1 MEISIRYQLIST
13 LLSVGIGIVIG
24 MIYDIFKFFRIL
36 SGLEFSSRIQD
47 KVESLKLP
55 IIKNIKM
62 KKGKFSD
69 IKEKILYFIWD
80 LLFFIAITPVMQ
92 IFIHVSSSGI
102 VRWYIIIGAL
112 LGYIIYYFT
121 ISKVISVIYEY
132 ILLAIKIILTY
143 IMFFVKLPLEKFRS
157 ILINELKK
165 LTNERKIKK
174 ATRKKIKME
183 NKRNII
189 YISGKRK

>member
-92 IFIHVSSSGI
+92 IFIHVSS
-102 VRWYIIIGAL
+102 
-112 LGYIIYYFT
+112 
-121 ISKVISVIYEY
+121 
-132 ILLAIKIILTY
+132 
-143 IMFFVKLPLEKFRS
+143 
-157 ILINELKK
+157 
-165 LTNERKIKK
+165 ER
-174 ATRKKIKME
+174 
-183 NKRNII
+183 
-189 YISGKRK
+189 